1 MIYNEFNL
9 KGCENQ
15 TGFEKFE
22 PRKHLNPETDLLRIQ
37 SAFLTISLL
46 SCLSQVLMVNY
57 HDNQLTKMFTKLK

>member
-22 PRKHLNPETDLLRIQ
+22 PRKHLNSETETSENSVCLLNYLF
-37 SAFLTISLL
+37 AFLFEPSANGKL
-46 SCLSQVLMVNY
+46 SG
-57 HDNQLTKMFTKLK
+57 QLIN

>member
-15 TGFEKFE
+15 TSFEKFE
-22 PRKHLNPETDLLRIQ
+22 PRKHLNP
-37 SAFLTISLL
+37 ISLL

-57 HDNQLTKMFTKLK
+57 HDNQLTKMFV

>member
-22 PRKHLNPETDLLRIQ
+22 PKKHLNPETDTSENSVCLLNYLF
-37 SAFLTISLL
+37 AFLFEPSANGKL
-46 SCLSQVLMVNY
+46 S
-57 HDNQLTKMFTKLK
+57 

>member
-22 PRKHLNPETDLLRIQ
+22 PRKHLNPETDTSENSVCLI
-37 SAFLTISLL
+37 LTISLL

-57 HDNQLTKMFTKLK
+57 HDNQLTKMFV

>member
-22 PRKHLNPETDLLRIQ
+22 PRKHLNSETETSENSVCLLNYLF
-37 SAFLTISLL
+37 AFLFEL
-46 SCLSQVLMVNY
+46 SANGKLS
-57 HDNQLTKMFTKLK
+57 